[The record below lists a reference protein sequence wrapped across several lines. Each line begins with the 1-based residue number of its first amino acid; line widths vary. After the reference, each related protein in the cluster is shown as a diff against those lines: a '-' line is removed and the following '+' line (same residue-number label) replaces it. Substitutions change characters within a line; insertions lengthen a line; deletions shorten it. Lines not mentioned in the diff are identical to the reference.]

1 MGFGRWLRSLYIIY
15 PDWLWIFWHCVCCF
29 KLVWISLSN
38 KSIRT
43 LYAAIEWNGSLESN
57 IGRISNRKLFFKT
70 RMAWIHC
77 NEVYLQGKNS
87 CSGTTYITMFRSDWV
102 LHSVF
107 EGFHCNTYPHTHNP
121 QAPISSYRILWHG
134 LNDLLHHHTFGGST
148 SSPSTFLALNL
159 HKPPQPSCYPLV
171 I

>member
-107 EGFHCNTYPHTHNP
+107 EGFHCNTYPHTHTIHKHLYHP
-121 QAPISSYRILWHG
+121 TGS
-134 LNDLLHHHTFGGST
+134 FGMVSMICCIT
-148 SSPSTFLALNL
+148 IHSVVQHLT
-159 HKPPQPSCYPLV
+159 PPHF
-171 I
+171 